1 MSFSERLIKL
11 AKPFS
16 NTTEQKLFLDELDLE
31 IDYWKAKQER
41 SKDKK
46 EIETINKY
54 LSSLNDLRS
63 VVSRDPK
70 GLKWGYSSK
79 KKE

>member
-16 NTTEQKLFLDELDLE
+16 NTTEQKLFLNELNLE

-63 VVSRDPK
+63 VVNRDPK
-70 GLKWGYSSK
+70 GLKWGY
-79 KKE
+79 